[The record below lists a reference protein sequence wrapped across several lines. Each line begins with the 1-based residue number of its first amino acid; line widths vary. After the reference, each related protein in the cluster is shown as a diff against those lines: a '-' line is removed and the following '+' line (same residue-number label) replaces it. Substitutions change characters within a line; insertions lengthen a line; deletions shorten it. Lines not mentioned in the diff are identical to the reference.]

1 MQYTRIRSLVERLH
15 SRRAIALLAMCVV
28 LIATSGAFAIVQLRS
43 QRGAAAGLQALT
55 LPGQQRWVQ
64 GGTPVSSYL
73 FGTTDLGQ
81 EGVSPNIETSPA
93 AQHLLKSAGVTVIRT
108 DFPDNA
114 SDAVINL
121 RLQTI
126 ANAGSACLGTITNP
140 ANVAFDVH
148 LVKLASQ
155 RGCSMFEVGLSP
167 DAAGVPVATY
177 VAQWKALVPQL
188 RAATSPLALT
198 LIGPATQAENHAY
211 IDAFLRGAKAANML
225 PDALSY
231 HWFPCA
237 QLTQATCLAQ
247 APNVT
252 QTVQDAQ
259 ALMQQDLG
267 TSLPIAITAWNAQ
280 FSGTPSAYVSDPAF
294 IAPFTAAALSAMGQ
308 DGVALAAQVAAASGA
323 GGGTLDMIGVHPVQP
338 KAQLITMMAMVQAD
352 RPPCGTPVPTMSP
365 PTGTGTPGLTST
377 AGTLTP
383 GTTATPTA
391 ATTVTATGT
400 LTPTPTAATTPSATV
415 GVTPTIPVTPCPPC
429 PTPQLPMTP
438 TSTSTM
444 PASPTVPVI
453 GTATPTQ
460 AAPSATAGTTQTPV
474 TGTPTPSPC
483 PPTPCPSPQATPTG
497 TGVPTITP
505 TGTTGILAPTATAS
519 PTAITP
525 TPGGTP
531 CPTGSGTVAW
541 SAFDGGGSRSGA
553 NAAETVI
560 TPATVGMLTR
570 LYQQKLPAVVDS
582 SPVEL
587 SGVMTTSG
595 MKTLLYATTTAGSLL
610 ALDATT
616 GQMIWQATTTGPKI
630 TTSSPAIDPTG
641 QYVYSYGLDGKI
653 HKYSSGTGQE
663 ITTGGWPVPVT
674 LMTMVEK
681 GSSALNIGN
690 GYLYATESGYTGDG
704 GHYIGH
710 VVAIKLSTGKATVFN
725 ALCSNLTMLLQAS
738 ACPAAQAGIWA
749 RAGAVIDPAPPH
761 NIFVTTGNGAFD
773 ANTGGHNYGDSVLEL
788 SPDATR
794 LIDSYTPSTFAQLQA
809 GDQDLG
815 SAAPALL
822 PAQKGST
829 TPLMLVQASKDM
841 LLRLLNRQNLSG
853 QGGPN
858 HLGGELQQIRLTPA
872 CQVLTQP
879 AVWVDGQGATWVFV
893 ATGCGF
899 SAYKVTTSAA
909 GKSSLTLVYSNTMTG
924 SSPFVAGGLVFVQG
938 NLAIHALTPTTGQE
952 VWSSAQASSRGTVGT
967 LHWQSPIAVN
977 GQLIV
982 VDNSGQLTAYALP
995 LH

>member
-1 MQYTRIRSLVERLH
+1 MQYTRIRPLVERL
-15 SRRAIALLAMCVV
+15 RAPRAIALLAMCLI

-43 QRGAAAGLQALT
+43 QRGEAAGLQALT
-55 LPGQQRWVQ
+55 LPGQQRWMQ
-64 GGTPVSSYL
+64 AGTPVSSYL

-93 AQHLLKSAGVTVIRT
+93 VQQLLKSAGVTVIRT

-114 SDAVINL
+114 SDAMINL

-126 ANAGSACLGTITNP
+126 ANAGAACLGTITNP

-148 LVKLASQ
+148 LVKLATQ

-177 VAQWKALVPQL
+177 LAQWKALVPQL

-198 LIGPATQAENHAY
+198 LIGPATQVENHAY
-211 IDAFLRGAKAANML
+211 IDAFLQGAKAANTL

-237 QLTQATCLAQ
+237 QLAQDACLAQ
-247 APNVT
+247 ALNVT

-259 ALMQQDLG
+259 ALTQQDLG
-267 TSLPIAITAWNAQ
+267 TALPIAITAWNAQ
-280 FSGTPSAYVSDPAF
+280 LSGTPSAYVSDPAF
-294 IAPFTAAALSAMGQ
+294 IAPFTAAALTAMGQ

-323 GGGTLDMIGVHPVQP
+323 GGGALDMIGVHPVQP
-338 KAQLITMMAMVQAD
+338 RAQLIAMMAMVQAD
-352 RPPCGTPVPTMSP
+352 RLPCGTPVPTMSP
-365 PTGTGTPGLTST
+365 TTGTGTPGVTAT

-391 ATTVTATGT
+391 GTTPTATGT
-400 LTPTPTAATTPSATV
+400 LTPTTTAATTPSATV
-415 GVTPTIPVTPCPPC
+415 GVTPTMTVTPCPPC

-460 AAPSATAGTTQTPV
+460 AAPSATASMTQTPV

-483 PPTPCPSPQATPTG
+483 PPTPCPSPQATPPG

-505 TGTTGILAPTATAS
+505 TGTTGILSPAATAS
-519 PTAITP
+519 STAITP

-541 SAFDGGGSRSGA
+541 SAKDFGRSRSGV

-570 LYQQKLPAVVDS
+570 LCQQKLPAVVDS

-587 SGVMTTSG
+587 AGIMTASG
-595 MKTLLYATTTAGSLL
+595 MKTLLYATTTTGSLL
-610 ALDATT
+610 AFDATT
-616 GQMIWQATTTGPKI
+616 GQLVWQATTTGPKI
-630 TTSSPAIDPTG
+630 TTSSPAIDPIG
-641 QYVYSYGLDGKI
+641 QYVYGYGLDGKI
-653 HKYSSGTGQE
+653 HKYASGTGQQ

-710 VVAIKLSTGKATVFN
+710 VVAINLQSGKATVFN
-725 ALCSNLTMLLQAS
+725 ALCSNPTMLLQAS
-738 ACPAAQAGIWA
+738 AYPAAQAGIWA

-761 NIFVTTGNGAFD
+761 NIFVSTGNGAFD
-773 ANTGGHNYGDSVLEL
+773 ASTGGHNYGDSVLEL

-794 LIDSYTPSTFAQLQA
+794 LIDSYTPATEATLQT
-809 GDQDLG
+809 GDQDRGL
-815 SAAPALL
+815 AAPALL

-829 TPLMLVQASKDM
+829 TPLMLVQESLDM
-841 LLRLLNRQNLSG
+841 MLRLLNRQNLSG
-853 QGGPN
+853 KGGPN

-879 AVWVDGQGATWVFV
+879 AVWVDDQGTTWVFV

-899 SAYKVTTSAA
+899 SAYKVTTSTA
-909 GKSSLTLVYSNTMTG
+909 GKSSLTLAYSNTITG
-924 SSPFVAGGLVFVQG
+924 SSPSVADGLVFVQG
-938 NLAIHALTPTTGQE
+938 NLAIHALAPTTGTGSMEQRPGL
-952 VWSSAQASSRGTVGT
+952 VRRDHRDPPLAKPNRGERAT
-967 LHWQSPIAVN
+967 
-977 GQLIV
+977 
-982 VDNSGQLTAYALP
+982 DRCR
-995 LH
+995 